1 MKPAD
6 GKTGYDGTMDLAKEL
21 KRLSF
26 ETEEFEK
33 VGEATRAELLR
44 AMSEIEL
51 AKTRIKTAEI
61 RLVAA
66 KKMKEAARAAE
77 AAALAEIK
85 AMSNNNENSCCGL
98 QQEAEVV
105 TISCKEYSGL
115 MSRAREAE
123 AACESKLAS
132 AMLQVDEANLSK
144 AEILRKVEEA
154 REEVQSSK
162 KALEEALSR
171 VENASRGKLAVE
183 EALRKWRSERG
194 KKRRP
199 THSCTKFKNA
209 YPSHLRKDSHLH
221 DVNGLSLVND
231 DELKSGVKPTMSI
244 GQILSKKLLLT
255 EEFEN
260 GMHRD
265 KNRSEK
271 GKVSLAQM
279 LGKHY
284 VGVGVG
290 VGVSGGTPT
299 PGGGGGGEEENA
311 KQLPPAKRKKFGFG
325 RISVLATKQSKRKK
339 KQSGIS
345 SRCIMSESLNG

>member
-1 MKPAD
+1 
-6 GKTGYDGTMDLAKEL
+6 
-21 KRLSF
+21 
-26 ETEEFEK
+26 
-33 VGEATRAELLR
+33 
-44 AMSEIEL
+44 MSEIEL

-105 TISCKEYSGL
+105 SIRCKEYSGL
-115 MSRAREAE
+115 LSRAREAE

-144 AEILRKVEEA
+144 AEILRRVEEA

-183 EALRKWRSERG
+183 EGLRKWRSERG

-199 THSCTKFKNA
+199 AHSCTKFKNA

-231 DELKSGVKPTMSI
+231 ELKLGVKPTMSI
-244 GQILSKKLLLT
+244 GQILSRKLLLT

-271 GKVSLAQM
+271 AKVSLAQM

-284 VGVGVG
+284 VGVGVS
-290 VGVSGGTPT
+290 VGTPAA
-299 PGGGGGGEEENA
+299 PGGGGGGGGEKENA
-311 KQLPPAKRKKFGFG
+311 KQLPSKRKKFGFG
-325 RISVLATKQSKRKK
+325 RISVLVTKQSKRKK
-339 KQSGIS
+339 KHSGIS
-345 SRCIMSESLNG
+345 SRCIMSESLNE